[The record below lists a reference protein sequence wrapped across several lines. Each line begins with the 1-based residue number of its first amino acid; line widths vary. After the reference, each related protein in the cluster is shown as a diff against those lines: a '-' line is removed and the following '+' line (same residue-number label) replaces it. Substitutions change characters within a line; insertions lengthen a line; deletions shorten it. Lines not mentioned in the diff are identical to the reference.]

1 MSKSKQ
7 FPWFTIISSLIVIAA
22 FAVPSYLFYR
32 HWKAGQRE
40 DFMWVARG
48 QLELMKGNKSVE
60 FLEVSNVSCK
70 DDTLDVIF
78 QSGWAHLNHSILQEL
93 SMESPSLLLAY
104 SCVSPASWDTI
115 CKYLDLA
122 DIPLRVTY
130 HLCDTTI
137 GAETMSPATL
147 KNLLSDENKKI
158 GLKVFSAFK
167 LQETLD
173 CAKYHYRKDPVFTVD
188 SLALEDDFVTL
199 HLSYDDNKYN
209 IIRFLDPNQVNDH
222 FTDDVKGTGSILD
235 NMLEIC
241 VRTGRGFAFVY
252 TGSKKHKVNRLQ
264 WDYSRID
271 EYVDAKVKRGLEDRR
286 FNSVHTIVH
295 KTKRNNDSIA
305 KKPNP

>member
-22 FAVPSYLFYR
+22 IAVPAYLFYR

-48 QLELMKGNKSVE
+48 QLELMKGDKSVE
-60 FLEVSNVSCK
+60 FLEVSSISCT

-78 QSGWAHLNHSILQEL
+78 QSGWPHLNR
-93 SMESPSLLLAY
+93 SLLQKMSMDSPTLLLTY

-147 KNLLSDENKKI
+147 KNLLSDEKKMI
-158 GLKVFSAFK
+158 GLKLFSIFK
-167 LQETLD
+167 AQETLD
-173 CAKYHYRKDPVFTVD
+173 CAKYHYRKDRFFTPD
-188 SLALEDDFVTL
+188 SVNVEDNYVTL
-199 HLSYDDNKYN
+199 YISYDDKYN
-209 IIRFLDPNQVNDH
+209 ISHFLDPNQVNDH
-222 FTDDVKGTGSILD
+222 FLDDVQGSGSILD

-252 TGSKKHKVNRLQ
+252 TGKKNHKVDRLQ

-271 EYVDAKVKRGLEDRR
+271 AYVDAKVKRGFGDRK
-286 FNSVHTIVH
+286 FNNVRTIIV
-295 KTKRNNDSIA
+295 KDK
-305 KKPNP
+305 